1 MFHTK
6 FLFEAVETDLL
17 HTQLR
22 EGERRK
28 SNRAA
33 NACLHQVWYVP
44 GNKVSAETMH
54 IIYLLYFVSTVSGVR
69 GTGKRNEPGY
79 KAQRK

>member
-44 GNKVSAETMH
+44 EKKCECRDNVYNLSV
-54 IIYLLYFVSTVSGVR
+54 LYFVSTVSLF
-69 GTGKRNEPGY
+69 KHCD
-79 KAQRK
+79 